1 MKKLF
6 AIACMAM
13 LCSCASTDSSTSNNV
28 NQDEIWQS
36 YWVEYIES
44 SETITAGCTFRFG
57 GSTGTTLQLTE
68 PSKVLFEGN
77 EMDFTNSVLIKGII
91 GGTHYN
97 YEGKGALNTKYTFEY
112 TNNNGKLF
120 TNSISTSAIEIEAVP
135 EELSVTADNIIT
147 LKKPLGAS
155 ESLSVKVS
163 NETGNFKTFDE
174 YKSGQN
180 QLTIPGSELNEL
192 GNGPVTITF
201 TKRKEVDALQQA
213 NHLGGGIS
221 FTFESKGYLSKLTN
235 AGAKPVDNKQADT
248 ITTNSNK

>member
-1 MKKLF
+1 MKKFFVL
-6 AIACMAM
+6 ACVA
-13 LCSCASTDSSTSNNV
+13 LLSACASTDSSTSNNV

-36 YWVEYIES
+36 YWVEYVES
-44 SETITAGCTFRFG
+44 SETILAGCTFRFG

-77 EMDFTNSVLIKGII
+77 EMDFTSGVLIKGMI

-97 YEGKGALNTKYTFEY
+97 YEGKGPLNNKYTFEY

-120 TNSISTSAIEIEAVP
+120 TNSIATSALALDAVP
-135 EELSVTADNIIT
+135 EELSATGNNIIT
-147 LKKPLGAS
+147 LKTPLGTD

-163 NETGNFKTFDE
+163 NEKGDFETFDE
-174 YKSGQN
+174 YKPGQN

-221 FTFESKGYLSKLTN
+221 FTFESKGYLSKVIN
-235 AGAKPVDNKQADT
+235 ATAKPANTKQADT
-248 ITTNSNK
+248 VTTIN